1 MSYSAALPQIIRF
14 GSGVRADLPEILPP
28 GDVMIICGRHSAGR
42 LEKELLPRLNGKA
55 EIFCVPAEIPLS
67 FVAKAVSVAENMRC
81 SAVVGWGGGSA
92 MDAAKAVAA
101 LMYAPESVENYFYC
115 RAAAPE
121 RKTFLA
127 LLPTTAGTGAEVTA
141 NAVLCDEKTGIK
153 QSLRT
158 PGMSADAALV
168 DPELLMDAPP
178 EVIAASGMDA
188 LTQALESFVSSKATS
203 FTKQLALNSAALLFE
218 SLLVA
223 FKGDENAFEKVA
235 RGSLFAGMAL
245 AASGLGAV
253 HGIGHPLGSVLHIGH
268 GTACAGLLAEVMR
281 YNLPYAR
288 EVFSELACGLAFD
301 APEKLIC
308 AVENL
313 RDELGIAG
321 NFRAYGLSEKDF
333 DFIVANCRSGSMRC
347 NPAEFSDDDVRELLR
362 KLI

>member
-1 MSYSAALPQIIRF
+1 
-14 GSGVRADLPEILPP
+14 
-28 GDVMIICGRHSAGR
+28 MIICGRHSAGR

-178 EVIAASGMDA
+178 GVIAASGMDA

-203 FTKQLALNSAALLFE
+203 FTKQLALNSAALLLKRLM
-218 SLLVA
+218 S
-223 FKGDENAFEKVA
+223 
-235 RGSLFAGMAL
+235 
-245 AASGLGAV
+245 
-253 HGIGHPLGSVLHIGH
+253 
-268 GTACAGLLAEVMR
+268 
-281 YNLPYAR
+281 
-288 EVFSELACGLAFD
+288 
-301 APEKLIC
+301 
-308 AVENL
+308 
-313 RDELGIAG
+313 
-321 NFRAYGLSEKDF
+321 
-333 DFIVANCRSGSMRC
+333 
-347 NPAEFSDDDVRELLR
+347 
-362 KLI
+362 